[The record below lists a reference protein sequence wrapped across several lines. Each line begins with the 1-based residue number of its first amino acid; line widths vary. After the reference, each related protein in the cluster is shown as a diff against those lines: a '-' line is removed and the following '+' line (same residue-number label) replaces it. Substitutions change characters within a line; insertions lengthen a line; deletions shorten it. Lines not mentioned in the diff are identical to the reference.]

1 MRGRQVANSFFFKS
15 AISSLVIIFGDLLL
29 ELYNRMPVE
38 RGKKMKDYHITEIEE
53 MVYVG
58 MSANPNGRGLGNR

>member
-1 MRGRQVANSFFFKS
+1 
-15 AISSLVIIFGDLLL
+15 
-29 ELYNRMPVE
+29 
-38 RGKKMKDYHITEIEE
+38 MKDYHITEIEE

>member
-1 MRGRQVANSFFFKS
+1 MRGRQVANSFFKKS